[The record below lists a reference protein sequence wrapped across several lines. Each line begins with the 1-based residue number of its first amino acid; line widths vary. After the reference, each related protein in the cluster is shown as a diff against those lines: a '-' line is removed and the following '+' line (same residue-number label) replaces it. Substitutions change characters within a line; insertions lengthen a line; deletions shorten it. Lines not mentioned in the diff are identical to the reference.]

1 MRNTQDEKPVR
12 RLLLTRADLKALG
25 IWQSNSTLL
34 RLEAAGRFPRRL
46 RLAGASVC
54 WDHDEV
60 MSWIEARKAERAG
73 WHYADAS

>member
-1 MRNTQDEKPVR
+1 MNNSTDQPYQK
-12 RLLLTRADLKALG
+12 LLLSRADLRALG

-34 RLEAAGRFPRRL
+34 RAEARGKFPRRI

-54 WDHDEV
+54 WDHGEV
-60 MSWIEARKAERAG
+60 MAWIEDRKAERAH

>member
-1 MRNTQDEKPVR
+1 MTNSIDQPHHK
-12 RLLLTRADLKALG
+12 LLLSRADLRALG
-25 IWQSNSTLL
+25 IWQSNTTLL
-34 RLEAAGRFPRRL
+34 RKESQQKFPRRI

-60 MSWIEARKAERAG
+60 MAWIEARKAERAG

>member
-1 MRNTQDEKPVR
+1 MTALASKIHKI
-12 RLLLTRADLKALG
+12 LLSRKDLKALG

-34 RLEAAGRFPRRL
+34 RLEAAGKFPRRV

-54 WDHDEV
+54 WDHDEI
-60 MSWIEARKAERAG
+60 MAWIQDRKAERAG

>member
-1 MRNTQDEKPVR
+1 MRKPQDDQSIR
-12 RLLLTRADLKALG
+12 RLFLTRADLKILG

-54 WDHDEV
+54 WDHDEIMDWV
-60 MSWIEARKAERAG
+60 QARKAERAG
-73 WHYADAS
+73 WQYADAS